1 MGRTMKKAVP
11 GGLSAVALTDDSTSP
26 MTDLITSRTFSA
38 SRSVDDLALIS
49 LLVCGQLLH
58 LIFTPGDLFEL
69 LLILIERK
77 SAQSLQ

>member
-1 MGRTMKKAVP
+1 MGCTMKKAVP
-11 GGLSAVALTDDSTSP
+11 GSLSAVALTDDTTSP
-26 MTDLITSRTFSA
+26 MTDLIYPRTFSA
-38 SRSVDDLALIS
+38 SMSVDDLALIS